1 METRNQAESLAYSA
15 EKMVADN
22 AEVISED
29 QKKSVTDA
37 VTAVR
42 EALKGE
48 DNAVVTEKLEALS
61 KAMQEVG
68 AAVYGAQQAANA
80 PGNGGGEQPGDASE
94 GPEAEPIEGEFREV

>member
-37 VTAVR
+37 VAEVR
-42 EALKGE
+42 ESLKGE
-48 DNAVVTEKLEALS
+48 DNEAIGEKLAALS

-80 PGNGGGEQPGDASE
+80 PGGGGGDQPGADAE
-94 GPEAEPIEGEFREV
+94 GETIEGEFREV